1 MTTPQPVILF
11 ADRDLSWSR
20 SARLA
25 LRDRGARVFRTST
38 VDAALHFAA
47 AAPPDV
53 IVLDDELE
61 GARGRDVVELFQEA
75 HPDAEIILVESRTP
89 ETPRGI
95 AHGLF
100 YSGMKPIARG
110 TLLDLIEDAV
120 PGRLHH
126 EPVSGR

>member
-1 MTTPQPVILF
+1 MI
-11 ADRDLSWSR
+11 R
-20 SARLA
+20 SASLRESPGFTLTMSRLI
-25 LRDRGARVFRTST
+25 TSPT
-38 VDAALHFAA
+38 FVELGS
-47 AAPPDV
+47 PPPAV
-53 IVLDDELE
+53 VVLDDELE
-61 GARGRDVVELFQEA
+61 GSRGRDVVDLFQSA
-75 HPDAEIILVESRTP
+75 HPNVEIILVESRTP

-110 TLLDLIEDAV
+110 TLLELIEDAV